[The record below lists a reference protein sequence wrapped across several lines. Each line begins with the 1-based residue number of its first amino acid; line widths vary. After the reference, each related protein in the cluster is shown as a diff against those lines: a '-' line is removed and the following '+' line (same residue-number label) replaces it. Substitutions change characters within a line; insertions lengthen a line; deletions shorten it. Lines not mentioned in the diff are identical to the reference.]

1 MTIEAHVEAAIRTK
15 RAPRLIEEAIAE
27 LAAHQHGVVS
37 RAQLVEIGLGA
48 SAIKRRVA
56 FGRLQPLHRGVYAVG
71 HRALRREAWW
81 MAAVLAAGPGATL
94 SYRSAA
100 ELWDIRQSARAR
112 VEVSVPRHRR
122 STARLEVHVVPT
134 APDELTTEA
143 GIPVTTPARTLFD
156 LAAVVSQRHLEAAFK
171 EAEIRRL
178 TSPTS
183 LDALVARYAGRRG
196 TAGIKRMLEKHRRNG
211 ATVPKSHLER
221 RFLALLDDH
230 QLPRPAINRT
240 GEHGEIDATRP
251 EHRLIVECDGFAV
264 HGARK
269 PSRRTAPRIARCRSP
284 AGVSSASPG
293 AS

>member
-183 LDALVARYAGRRG
+183 RCPRRAL
-196 TAGIKRMLEKHRRNG
+196 
-211 ATVPKSHLER
+211 
-221 RFLALLDDH
+221 
-230 QLPRPAINRT
+230 
-240 GEHGEIDATRP
+240 
-251 EHRLIVECDGFAV
+251 
-264 HGARK
+264 
-269 PSRRTAPRIARCRSP
+269 RRTAGDRRDETDAREAPPEWRDRPEEPPRAPFPRPPRRP
-284 AGVSSASPG
+284 PTAATGDQPHR
-293 AS
+293 